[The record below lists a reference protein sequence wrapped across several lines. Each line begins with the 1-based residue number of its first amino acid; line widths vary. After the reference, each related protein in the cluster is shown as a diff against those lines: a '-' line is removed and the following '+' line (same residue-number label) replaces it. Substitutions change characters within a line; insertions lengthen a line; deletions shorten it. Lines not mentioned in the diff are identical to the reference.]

1 MITYLQ
7 PLNRLADGDS
17 NPDFFCLLPVIKKVR
32 WAASSMSNCF
42 MLLLI
47 LLSANAT
54 ANQTGRCLSVDTPD
68 ALLISVDLPP
78 EIGWHKPGVAPV
90 GVNTLYWIDDDHAWL
105 STSLPRLLKESGIQT
120 LRFPAGEAADN
131 YDWES
136 HALEDPNRWP
146 GEKGGVAERESRTDY
161 KEFLAQAKLLGIEHL
176 FFVVNVDGAFRAS
189 GDLDAN
195 LRRYADKAARWVRAV
210 KAAGHRVRYWE
221 IGNEPY
227 LPDKPLT
234 ASEYARALS
243 VFAKAM
249 RAADPEI
256 LIGAAGPSGARAVSF
271 ADHLTPVQLRYFR
284 EQGDNSQ
291 KVCPGVKPR
300 DCIEVIQARI
310 PGRWNA
316 PLWWPTLLKEAGTDF
331 DFAVIH
337 RYDMANIGGARARD
351 GIFPFSE
358 GPRRLRALIEEAKG
372 RPVPIALTE
381 WNTPARA
388 GVLTETDHLLNIAIQ
403 LGNTLAAGVDFAHYW
418 PLRFPTGKRNPLF
431 NMDAAEATPA
441 AKMFA
446 IMGALSAPS
455 WQLAESSPEN
465 GIYVLRGRQKKGEN
479 IIVVNTNARA
489 FKMNLA
495 LSQSGTG
502 SATVRRLVGAE
513 DGHVNVRP
521 ECSET
526 LQGARVLSLSSP
538 AQSIT
543 GAQLRFQ

>member
-1 MITYLQ
+1 MIPYLQ
-7 PLNRLADGDS
+7 PRNRLAGGHS
-17 NPDFFCLLPVIKKVR
+17 NLDFFCLLSVINIVR
-32 WAASSMSNCF
+32 WVASSMTYRF

-47 LLSANAT
+47 LLSANAA
-54 ANQTGRCLSVDTPD
+54 ANQTGRCLSIDTPD
-68 ALLISVDLPP
+68 APLLSVDLPP

-105 STSLPRLLKESGIQT
+105 RTSLPRLLKESGIQT

-146 GEKGGVAERESRTDY
+146 GEKGGVEERELRTDY
-161 KEFLAQAKLLGIEHL
+161 KEFLAQAKLLGIKHL

-210 KAAGHRVRYWE
+210 KSAGHRVRYWE

-234 ASEYARALS
+234 ASEYAKALS

-249 RAADPEI
+249 RAADPGI
-256 LIGAAGPSGARAVSF
+256 LIGAAGPSGERAVSF

-284 EQGDNSQ
+284 EQGDNNQ

-300 DCIEVIQARI
+300 DCIEIIQARI
-310 PGRWNA
+310 PGKRYA

-337 RYDMANIGGARARD
+337 RYDMAKIGGLRARE
-351 GIFPFSE
+351 GVFAFSD
-358 GPRRLRALIEEAKG
+358 GPRRLRALLEEAKG
-372 RPVPIALTE
+372 GPVPIALTE

-388 GVLTETDHLLNIAIQ
+388 GMLTETDHLLNIAIQ

-418 PLRFPTGKRNPLF
+418 PLRFPSGKRNPLF
-431 NMDAAEATPA
+431 SMDAAEATPT
-441 AKMFA
+441 AKIFA
-446 IMGALSAPS
+446 IMSALSEPS
-455 WQLAESSPEN
+455 WQLAESSPED
-465 GIYVLRGRQKKGEN
+465 GIYILRGRQQKGEN
-479 IIVVNTNARA
+479 FVVVNTTARA

-495 LSQSGTG
+495 LSQAGSG
-502 SATVRRLVGAE
+502 SATIRRLVGAE

-521 ECSET
+521 ECSEP
-526 LQGARVLSLSSP
+526 LKGARVLSLSSP
-538 AQSIT
+538 PQSIT
-543 GAQLRFQ
+543 GAQMRFQ